1 MSKYERVHW
10 LDGHLQDV
18 IEDIDARLAV
28 LERKQEAPAPRSGT
42 FFYNKPIEEASTE
55 SLQNALTHNTLPL
68 DSIPI
73 FEELSR
79 RNNLTPA
86 PEHTSEGLYV
96 RVKSIHDSWGYLY
109 PNATPAQVRA
119 EAVRL
124 GLLDTPRQKVA
135 EAFLH
140 AALLDAMDNED
151 EDYTGIIAGLRYLIN
166 TTNKWWIE
174 GMIAVL
180 EQAAKEVG
188 K

>member
-1 MSKYERVHW
+1 MSKYDTSRASYAGW
-10 LDGHLQDV
+10 WIKT
-18 IEDIDARLAV
+18 IEDVDARLAA
-28 LERKQEAPAPRSGT
+28 LERKQEAT
-42 FFYNKPIEEASTE
+42 
-55 SLQNALTHNTLPL
+55 
-68 DSIPI
+68 
-73 FEELSR
+73 
-79 RNNLTPA
+79 A
-86 PEHTSEGLYV
+86 PEPTSAELYAWFKDDRNSLAEGYHL
-96 RVKSIHDSWGYLY
+96 
-109 PNATPAQVRA
+109 ATLAQVRA

-180 EQAAKEVG
+180 EQPSKGEG
-188 K
+188 NG